1 MPNPHGDS
9 EAARLADILAAS
21 GGLAGRLVRDV
32 AWVPSVDSTNRLLAD
47 GLRAGEPVGRVLV
60 ADHQTGGRGRMG
72 RAWEAPPRTGLL
84 MSWTVAAPDPASFGL
99 VPLAVGL
106 GSVEAIAGMVGAVPG
121 GRPGVDL
128 KWPNDLMVGSRK
140 LAGILCE
147 AVTVPG
153 SQGTGSQGT
162 GSQGQGSPGQG
173 SHGQGSQGPGG
184 LRVAG
189 IVCGMGT
196 NRVRPALVEG
206 VLAERG
212 VWLDDLGV
220 GIGPVELAAAILGGA
235 FNALDLVGRDPAAFV
250 DAYSRRC
257 STLGGRVRVELA
269 DGVLEGLAESIRA
282 DGALVVRGPEGPV
295 AVTAGDVVLM
305 RPAGSV

>member
-1 MPNPHGDS
+1 VPNPHGDS

-32 AWVPSVDSTNRLLAD
+32 AWVPSTDSTNRVLAD

-84 MSWTVAAPDPASFGL
+84 MSWTVAAPAPASFGL

-106 GSVEAIAGMVGAVPG
+106 AAVEAIAGMVGAVPG
-121 GRPGVDL
+121 GSPGVDL

-153 SQGTGSQGT
+153 SAGPGSQ
-162 GSQGQGSPGQG
+162 GQG

-220 GIGPVELAAAILGGA
+220 GIGPFELAAAILGGA

>member
-32 AWVPSVDSTNRLLAD
+32 AWVPSVDSTNRVLAD
-47 GLRAGEPVGRVLV
+47 GLRAGDAVGRVLV

-72 RAWEAPPRTGLL
+72 RAWEAPPRSGLL
-84 MSWTVAAPDPASFGL
+84 MSWTVAAPAPASFGL

-106 GSVEAIAGMVGAVPG
+106 GAVEAISGLVGPRPG
-121 GRPGVDL
+121 EGSDGSQGVDL

-147 AVTVPG
+147 AVTGPGPPGPG
-153 SQGTGSQGT
+153 SA
-162 GSQGQGSPGQG
+162 
-173 SHGQGSQGPGG
+173 GPGG

-196 NRVRPALVEG
+196 NRARPAVVEG

-220 GIGPVELAAAILGGA
+220 GIGPVELAAAILTGA
-235 FNALDLVGRDPAAFV
+235 FAALDLVGRDPAAFV

-282 DGALVVRGPEGPV
+282 DGALVVRGPQGPV

-305 RPAGSV
+305 RPAGPV